1 MRSTY
6 RSLSVALC
14 AVILAIIV
22 GHTAS
27 AHVLKVDGTIGAIL
41 HINPDD
47 SPVSGSPTSYSILFK
62 DTTNKLDLENCG
74 CHVEITQNNTIVS
87 MSTLHIVDSS
97 DATGAYTFPSPGVYS
112 LILIGSPNKES
123 AFQSFKLTYLLRVL
137 PPSGS
142 GSTQPFPLSLGIGLG
157 LMIMLLLIG
166 SYKIL

>member
-1 MRSTY
+1 VHSTY

-97 DATGAYTFPSPGVYS
+97 DATGVYTFPSP
-112 LILIGSPNKES
+112 ES